1 MIRVFCA
8 CLLAGVGF
16 VAVAADTKA
25 TAIFNGKDFS
35 GWKTKEG
42 ESLDGKA
49 DAYAGR
55 FKVTDKELVI
65 DPAVKG
71 DKYIYTQAET
81 TGDVTV
87 TFEFKPDAKCNND
100 LYLRGTKF
108 DLKAGKDLAKLKT
121 DDWNTFEIAVT
132 GNKAEFKLNGEAV
145 KSMATKGDK
154 SNFGIRAEFGA
165 IRFRNLTIK

>member
-1 MIRVFCA
+1 MIRVFSA
-8 CLLAGVGF
+8 CVFAAFCSPAL
-16 VAVAADTKA
+16 AADAKA
-25 TAIFNGKDFS
+25 LFNGKDLT

-49 DAYAGR
+49 EAYAGR

-71 DKYIYTQAET
+71 DKFIYTQAET

-100 LYLRGTKF
+100 IYLRGTKF
-108 DLKAGKDLAKLKT
+108 NLKAGKDLAKLKT
-121 DDWNTFEIAVT
+121 GDWNNFEITVT

-154 SNFGIRAEFGA
+154 SNFGLRAEFGA
-165 IRFRNLTIK
+165 IRFRNVTIK